1 MYVVICY
8 CEIQSFS
15 FTYVY
20 KSVSVHICA
29 EAREGIGSLGVG
41 VTGVCELG
49 TESWDS
55 EKVSRFVKHKVI
67 YLSP

>member
-1 MYVVICY
+1 MGICY
-8 CEIQSFS
+8 CKIQSFS

-20 KSVSVHICA
+20 KSVSVHMCA

-49 TESWDS
+49 TESWVS
-55 EKVSRFVKHKVI
+55 ERVSRFVTHKVI
-67 YLSP
+67 YLGP

>member
-1 MYVVICY
+1 MVICY

-49 TESWDS
+49 TESWVS

-67 YLSP
+67 YLGP

>member
-1 MYVVICY
+1 MGICY
-8 CEIQSFS
+8 CKIQSFS

-20 KSVSVHICA
+20 KSVSVHMCA

-49 TESWDS
+49 TESWVS
-55 EKVSRFVKHKVI
+55 ERVSRFVMHKVI
-67 YLSP
+67 YLGS